1 MYQYIINP
9 QTNRK
14 VHINGKIG
22 RKILKNY
29 LSLLKGSGLTFSGE
43 GKQQGPRVIIHGLV
57 NNTELND
64 LHGNRED
71 YSEERGRF
79 LIHFETLGIEP
90 RWISPGNITIVA
102 DLTPEEQLEIDLA
115 GFEDENPQDEGKKE
129 EAKMDTNSYEYLR
142 VNNPKALTI
151 EWRDARLNGVLFNG
165 PSGPTEY
172 GDFEYFEAIL
182 KTQLGDNWSKRV
194 LNINDTLEDVENI
207 SRLGIPG
214 KQGTVIRLDL
224 PGKSYAVKVTKK
236 GVSGRR
242 FLKQARMQEI
252 VASFGLTGHVY
263 AVFRGLKKLPS
274 FMVMDLMGQRVVDI
288 YGRKTGN
295 LVMSPLHQQQ
305 LWHLYK
311 TLDEKVG
318 ILHNDGNCLN
328 LMTDTDGKLKLID
341 FDNSV
346 VITSVRRKSA
356 PRGHLKK
363 WGSYPNLNLSAM
375 VMNSIGACPVYSINL
390 DLYKYYANHF
400 FENPEHNNGTK
411 KWMKL
416 QSEQQRQQQ
425 RQQKRQQRPHRAPR
439 GPN

>member
-9 QTNRK
+9 KTNRK

-22 RKILKNY
+22 RKILQNY

-43 GKQQGPRVIIHGLV
+43 GKKQGPRVIIHGLV
-57 NNTELND
+57 DNTELND

-90 RWISPGNITIVA
+90 RWVRPENITIVA

-115 GFEDENPQDEGKKE
+115 GFEDENPQDDGKQG

-142 VNNPKALTI
+142 VHNPKALNLK
-151 EWRDARLNGVLFNG
+151 WRKTRLHSVLFNG
-165 PSGPTEY
+165 PSTGLSTY
-172 GDFEYFEAIL
+172 GDVDYFEAIL
-182 KTQLGDNWSKRV
+182 KTQLGNNWSKRV
-194 LNINDTLEDVENI
+194 LDINETLEDVENI

-214 KQGTVIRLDL
+214 RQGTVIRLDL
-224 PGKSYAVKVTKK
+224 PGHSYAVKVTKK
-236 GVSGRR
+236 GVSCGDGATGGMG

-252 VASFGLTGHVY
+252 VADFGITGHVY
-263 AVFRGLKKLPS
+263 AVFCGKKNLPS

-328 LMTDTDGKLKLID
+328 LMTDTAGNLKLID
-341 FDNSV
+341 FD
-346 VITSVRRKSA
+346 RSA
-356 PRGHLKK
+356 LIENKHLKK
-363 WGSYPNLNLSAM
+363 RGSYPNLNLSAM
-375 VMNSIGACPVYSINL
+375 VHRSIGSCPIYGINL
-390 DLYKYYANHF
+390 NLYSYYANRF
-400 FENPEHNNGTK
+400 FENPEHNNGTGIG
-411 KWMKL
+411 KWMEL
-416 QSEQQRQQQ
+416 SM
-425 RQQKRQQRPHRAPR
+425 
-439 GPN
+439 N